1 MNSSSGTT
9 AAPVAATPRPT
20 QRTNSGSVSYSLLW
34 RRPSTTTFS
43 PPPTAADSTRLSSTR
58 VVVQAAPSAAHS
70 TTPSQR
76 TRTTPTVFMRTSPA
90 LASRPHHKTE
100 AGTFATRGNGSEQL
114 LSLIHISE
122 PTRPY

>member
-43 PPPTAADSTRLSSTR
+43 PLPTAADSTRLSSTR

-70 TTPSQR
+70 TTASQR
-76 TRTTPTVFMRTSPA
+76 SAYDTHGSHAHLPR
-90 LASRPHHKTE
+90 SRVTAP
-100 AGTFATRGNGSEQL
+100 S
-114 LSLIHISE
+114 
-122 PTRPY
+122 